1 MTLPLLHTFTKYFYF
16 QQEEIL
22 NARGT
27 TLLLGIKFENY
38 EVLDV
43 LFQYFAKHYGIGN
56 FQLPMSIDLFKL
68 IKIVT
73 AEDESKLS
81 LAIVNSTNQ
90 IRAKCDFKLEDMSS
104 LLKDN
109 LQQWEFVKDS
119 KFVKEVSTVFFMNN
133 TIGIEIVI
141 IMLSFSKRNN
151 CCQS

>member
-1 MTLPLLHTFTKYFYF
+1 M
-16 QQEEIL
+16 L
-22 NARGT
+22 NALET
-27 TLLLGIKFENY
+27 TLLLGVKFESNKAM
-38 EVLDV
+38 DV
-43 LFQYFAKHYGIGN
+43 LLPYFAQHHVGH

-68 IKIVT
+68 IKIIT

-81 LAIVNSTNQ
+81 LALVNTTNQ

-133 TIGIEIVI
+133 AIGIEIVI
-141 IMLSFSKRNN
+141 VIYIILFHFLITGKSGKNKTISRIYNP
-151 CCQS
+151 

>member
-1 MTLPLLHTFTKYFYF
+1 MTLPLIHTMGHTMYHYFYF

-43 LFQYFAKHYGIGN
+43 LFQYFAQHHGIGN

-68 IKIVT
+68 IKIIT

-90 IRAKCDFKLEDMSS
+90 IRAKCDFKLEDMRS

-133 TIGIEIVI
+133 TIGCWLINQVI
-141 IMLSFSKRNN
+141 YLKLRRK
-151 CCQS
+151 

>member
-1 MTLPLLHTFTKYFYF
+1 MCFDRNINGNRDVKFLIGIIGHCTDQRNLLYYYF
-16 QQEEIL
+16 QEEEIL

-43 LFQYFAKHYGIGN
+43 LLQYFAQHHGIGN

-68 IKIVT
+68 IKIIT

-119 KFVKEVSTVFFMNN
+119 KFVKEVSTVFY
-133 TIGIEIVI
+133 E
-141 IMLSFSKRNN
+141 
-151 CCQS
+151 